1 MKKMLILVFLYV
13 ESVYGFGYMSP
24 REVRTPSTYP
34 EATSSWEPCPSL
46 IKVKSQILDC
56 KEAAVLCNALC
67 GNHVPDHLEGFY
79 FKGCPFSFEAILANQ
94 KAFSSENQNKI
105 LNQPF
110 KK

>member
-1 MKKMLILVFLYV
+1 MKKMLILVFLYA

-79 FKGCPFSFEAILANQ
+79 FKGCSFSFETILANQ
-94 KAFSSENQNKI
+94 KAQAEKNKI
-105 LNQPF
+105 
-110 KK
+110 KS

>member
-1 MKKMLILVFLYV
+1 MLILVFLYA

-67 GNHVPDHLEGFY
+67 GNHVPDHLERFY
-79 FKGCPFSFEAILANQ
+79 FKGCSFLFWKQIDSIRKHKLR
-94 KAFSSENQNKI
+94 KTK
-105 LNQPF
+105 
-110 KK
+110 

>member
-1 MKKMLILVFLYV
+1 MKKMLVLVFLYA

-34 EATSSWEPCPSL
+34 EATSSWEPCPRL

-79 FKGCPFSFEAILANQ
+79 FKGCPFSFWLEAILANQ

-105 LNQPF
+105 LN
-110 KK
+110 

>member
-1 MKKMLILVFLYV
+1 MKKMLVLVFLYA

-79 FKGCPFSFEAILANQ
+79 FEGCPFSFWLEAILANQ
-94 KAFSSENQNKI
+94 KALSSENQNKI
-105 LNQPF
+105 LN
-110 KK
+110 

>member
-1 MKKMLILVFLYV
+1 MKKMLVLVFLYA

-79 FKGCPFSFEAILANQ
+79 FKGCPLFILIRGNFSQ
-94 KAFSSENQNKI
+94 SESV
-105 LNQPF
+105 
-110 KK
+110 